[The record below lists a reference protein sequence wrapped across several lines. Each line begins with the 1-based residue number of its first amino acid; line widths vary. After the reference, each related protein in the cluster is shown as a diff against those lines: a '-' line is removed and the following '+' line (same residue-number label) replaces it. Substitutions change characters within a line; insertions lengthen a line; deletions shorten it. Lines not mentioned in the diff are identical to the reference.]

1 MRASDTRGERKRS
14 EDTGHGLDSLQSK
27 LWNGNDMRG
36 AFLVCVEKVRS
47 QGGTE
52 EDSELRSRLNDGLR
66 QPHSML

>member
-1 MRASDTRGERKRS
+1 MRASDTRGEGKRS
-14 EDTGHGLDSLQSK
+14 EDTGHGLDSLQSR

-36 AFLVCVEKVRS
+36 VFLVCVGKVRS

-52 EDSELRSRLNDGLR
+52 DRSELRSRLNNGLR